1 MGYGRKMEISVGF
14 KELGILAKKYVQNSK
29 MLSFNNI
36 LDFSLWVEDNNLAET
51 LGIKGE
57 EDEEDEEIIKEDKNS
72 RKYRTKVLA
81 LKILQLPEVQKELKQ
96 NPDIHTGNIY
106 TDKWQ
111 EWARKARDIG

>member
-1 MGYGRKMEISVGF
+1 MEDNIGF
-14 KELGILAKKYVQNSK
+14 KELWILAKKYG
-29 MLSFNNI
+29 FDNI

-57 EDEEDEEIIKEDKNS
+57 YEEDDEIIEEDKNS

-96 NPDIHTGNIY
+96 NPDIKI
-106 TDKWQ
+106 DKWQ
-111 EWARKARDIG
+111 EWARKAREITIKNGKN